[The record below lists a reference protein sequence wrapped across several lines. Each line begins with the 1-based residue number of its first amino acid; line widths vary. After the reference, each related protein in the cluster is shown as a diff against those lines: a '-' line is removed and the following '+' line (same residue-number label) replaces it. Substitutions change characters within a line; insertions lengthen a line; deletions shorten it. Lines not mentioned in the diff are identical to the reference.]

1 VKRLAAI
8 FVLLAVPAGVAR
20 ADLDAAKAQPN
31 LEKRS
36 KLAIDNAFA
45 ALKRAQGHYH
55 EGDLAKTEA
64 AIDEIR
70 ASVELARDS
79 LHQTGKDPR
88 RSPKWFKKAEI
99 DTRSLGRRLEA
110 LAQSM
115 SYADRPMLDRTRAV
129 VQEIHDELLKGLM
142 EGRRK

>member
-1 VKRLAAI
+1 MNTLAAI
-8 FVLLAVPAGVAR
+8 PVLLALAAGSE
-20 ADLDAAKAQPN
+20 PG

-36 KLAIDNAFA
+36 ELALGKAFA
-45 ALKRAQGHYH
+45 ALKQAQVHYQ
-55 EGDLAKTEA
+55 EGEMAKTEA

-79 LHQTGKDPR
+79 LRQTGKDPR

-99 DTRSLGRRLEA
+99 DTRNLGRRLEA

-115 SYADRPMLDRTRAV
+115 SYTDRPMLDRTRAV
-129 VQEIHDELLKGLM
+129 VQETHDELLKGLM